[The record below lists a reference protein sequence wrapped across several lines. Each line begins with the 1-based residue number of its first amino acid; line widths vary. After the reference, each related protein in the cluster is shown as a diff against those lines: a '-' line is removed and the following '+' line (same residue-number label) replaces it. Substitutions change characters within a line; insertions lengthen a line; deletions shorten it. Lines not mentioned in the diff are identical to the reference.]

1 MITIENYPIEFEFL
15 PVELMIFFSET
26 NEGQGGR
33 RVTRTIRE
41 FCDYYKN
48 KYNTTELPQPRIV
61 SILCDKLVANNRL
74 SSFNKGGF
82 DNMDNSYLS
91 MLHDKSFISE
101 PILFNLRNVQFSSE
115 LYGFKYI
122 YDYYK
127 NYTLPIIHTNK
138 KNDISI
144 GSSFLFNGGIL
155 TAKHCIE
162 GAVSIAIKGVSKEN
176 LIKAKFYTL
185 SKESIDLI
193 YIKFEEDIIDSIYFS
208 EEAQILDE
216 VIALGFP
223 KVAGFH
229 NFLTA
234 EKALISSRLTGS
246 KGAVTAIAE
255 DIWIRENLILITAKI
270 KGGNSGGPII
280 NSKGNV
286 IGVAASLAT
295 GDGQYDDLGYGTVIP
310 ISFANELCKDLTIH
324 FDTSKIEFVDFI
336 E

>member
-1 MITIENYPIEFEFL
+1 MAIENYPIEFEFL
-15 PVELMIFFSET
+15 PIELLIFFSDT
-26 NEGQGGR
+26 NEGQGGG
-33 RVTRTIRE
+33 RVTRTVRE

-48 KYNTTELPQPRIV
+48 KYKTAELPQPRIV
-61 SILCDKLVANNRL
+61 STLCDKLVANNRL

-82 DNMDNSYLS
+82 DNMDNSYLCI
-91 MLHDKSFISE
+91 LDNKLFISNQM
-101 PILFNLRNVQFSSE
+101 LFKIRNVQISSE
-115 LYGFKYI
+115 LYGLKYI

-138 KNDISI
+138 DNDISI
-144 GSSFLFNGGIL
+144 GSSFLFIGGIL

-162 GAVSIAIKGVSKEN
+162 GAISIAIKGISKEN
-176 LIKAKFYTL
+176 LEKSKFYTL

-223 KVAGFH
+223 KIAGFH

-246 KGAVTAIAE
+246 KGAVTAISE

-286 IGVAASLAT
+286 IGVAANLAT
-295 GDGQYDDLGYGTVIP
+295 GEGQYDDLGYGTVIP
-310 ISFANELCKDLTIH
+310 ISFANELIKNLTVQ
-324 FDTSKIEFVDFI
+324 FDTSKIEFIDFI

>member
-1 MITIENYPIEFEFL
+1 MITIENYPIEYEFL
-15 PVELMIFFSET
+15 PIELMIFFSET
-26 NEGQGGR
+26 NEGQGGKR
-33 RVTRTIRE
+33 ITRTIRE
-41 FCDYYKN
+41 FCDYYKS

-61 SILCDKLVANNRL
+61 SILCDKLVANNKL

-82 DNMDNSYLS
+82 DNMDNSYLC
-91 MLHDKSFISE
+91 MLQDKSFISNQ
-101 PILFNLRNVQFSSE
+101 ILFKLRNVQFSSE

-122 YDYYK
+122 YEYYK

-138 KNDISI
+138 ENDISI
-144 GSSFLFNGGIL
+144 GSSFLYHGGIL

-162 GAVSIAIKGVSKEN
+162 GAISIAIKGIPQESLK
-176 LIKAKFYTL
+176 KAKFYTL
-185 SKESIDLI
+185 SDESIDLI
-193 YIKFEEDIIDSIYFS
+193 FIKFEKDIIDSIYFS

-223 KVAGFH
+223 KIAGFH

-255 DIWIRENLILITAKI
+255 DIWIKENLILITAKI

-295 GDGQYDDLGYGTVIP
+295 GDGQYDELGYGTVIP
-310 ISFANELCKDLTIH
+310 ISFANELIKNPNLQ
-324 FDTSKIEFVDFI
+324 FDTTKIDFIDFI